1 MLLNRIVA
9 QPLSTW
15 GRKMRSIRAKFA
27 AVAALMFL
35 VSMASGWI
43 GDWSNR
49 ALSEALEQ
57 NTVLASALRNQGS
70 ADMMHDALR
79 GDVYRAL
86 HAARAEPG
94 ARTAIEA
101 DLKEHLEKL
110 RSDVSKNN
118 ALDLPADV
126 KDALGALNKPLEA
139 YAGSAATLVA
149 AAFDN
154 PAGVDDRLPGFVET
168 FEELETA
175 MEQASSRIEAAAES
189 AHAEGDALAART
201 TLMTRVAIACTLLL
215 IVGLCAFLFAGVM
228 RPLSAMTEAMK
239 ALAAGDRGAAVPGTR
254 RSDEIGLMARA
265 VQVFKDNAIEMD
277 RLRAEQERERE
288 KTELTRR
295 EAMLE
300 LADRLDREVRHIVN
314 NVSAAAHETEEA
326 AQTVASSVE
335 QTNGQSTAVA
345 AAAEQATSNVGSV
358 AAATEELSASFG
370 EVAQQVTRAATMT
383 RAASATATRTD
394 AIVGDLSTVA
404 QRIGDVVKLIGEIA
418 GQTNLLA
425 LNATIEAAR
434 AGEAGKG
441 FAVVASEVKSL
452 ANQTAKAT
460 DDISAQIASMQSA
473 TAQAVA
479 AVQEI
484 NKTVQEIDAISNSIA
499 AAVEEQSA
507 ATSEITRNV
516 QQAAVGTQDVSQ
528 NITGV
533 NQAARAAGAAA
544 SIALNAAG
552 GLRAQSDALSRAV
565 GDVLTRLRAA

>member
-1 MLLNRIVA
+1 
-9 QPLSTW
+9 
-15 GRKMRSIRAKFA
+15 MRSIRAKFA
-27 AVAALMFL
+27 VVAGLLFI
-35 VSMASGWI
+35 VSMASAWI
-43 GDWSNR
+43 STWSNG
-49 ALSEALEQ
+49 ALSDALEH

-86 HAARAEPG
+86 HAARSEPA
-94 ARTAIEA
+94 ARAAIEA

-110 RSDVSKNN
+110 RKDISQNR

-126 KDALGALNKPLEA
+126 RDALAALNRPLKA
-139 YAGSAATLVA
+139 YADSAASLVA
-149 AAFDN
+149 AAFRN
-154 PAGVDDRLPGFVET
+154 PAGVDERLPGFVAA

-175 MEQASSRIEAAAES
+175 MEQASSRIEAAVER
-189 AHAEGDALAART
+189 AHAEGDALATRT
-201 TLMTRVAIACTLLL
+201 TLMTRTAIACTLLL
-215 IVGLCAFLFAGVM
+215 IVSLCAFLFLGVM
-228 RPLSAMTEAMK
+228 RPLAAMTEAMK
-239 ALAAGDRGAAVPGTR
+239 ALAAGDRGAAIPGTR
-254 RSDEIGLMARA
+254 RSDEIGSMARA
-265 VQVFKDNAIEMD
+265 VQVFKNNAIEMD

-288 KTELTRR
+288 KTEVTRR

-300 LADRLDREVRHIVN
+300 LADRLDREVQHIVN
-314 NVSAAAHETEEA
+314 RVSAAALETEEA
-326 AQTVASSVE
+326 AQTVAASVE
-335 QTNGQSTAVA
+335 RTNGQSTVVA
-345 AAAEQATSNVGSV
+345 AAAEEATSNVGSV
-358 AAATEELSASFG
+358 AVATEELSASFG
-370 EVAQQVTRAATMT
+370 EVAQQVTRAAART

-394 AIVGDLSTVA
+394 GIVADLSTVA

-516 QQAAVGTQDVSQ
+516 QQAAAGTQDVSQ
-528 NITGV
+528 NILGV
-533 NQAARAAGAAA
+533 NQAARAAGSAA
-544 SIALNAAG
+544 SAALNAAG
-552 GLRAQSDALSRAV
+552 GLRAQSDALTRAV
-565 GDVLTRLRAA
+565 GDFLTRLRSA